1 MKHNAIHING
11 GIIINVDISVKNV
24 IYVKKF
30 VWNPSTRIFENR
42 KYLASIMGDSAI
54 IAMKLQMR
62 MTKQ

>member
-30 VWNPSTRIFENR
+30 VWNPSTRIFENG
-42 KYLASIMGDSAI
+42 KYLASIMGI
-54 IAMKLQMR
+54 QLLLR
-62 MTKQ
+62 

>member
-11 GIIINVDISVKNV
+11 GIMINVDISVKNV
-24 IYVKKF
+24 IYMKKF
-30 VWNPSTRIFENR
+30 VWNPSTRIFENG
-42 KYLASIMGDSAI
+42 KYLNIMGDSAI